1 MGISIYPYE
10 YRFSRINTSTQ
21 DAFMHKALT
30 LLRIRSILTPQE
42 TPMNRFVRFNFTK
55 DTAVAFGASAV
66 MIFLS
71 LIMLLFGGDS
81 LIDKAM
87 SFILRDLLMIFGLG
101 IVFVSLYVGKKAGS
115 LKALGFTG
123 QKNALSLLIDFLLAA
138 GLLAMFL
145 KDEKPAGILEIK
157 NLYAATYILVA
168 GIFEMTF
175 IYGYLRASFEKAF
188 GIIPAILLTA
198 AFYSFHHAG
207 FQPEFLHLFFVGLMY
222 CSVYYITQNLLIIF
236 PFFWGVGALW
246 DVIVS
251 SEAGEEIKNLE
262 SFIIALIILV
272 LSVGWIFISKKR
284 LSGQAR

>member
-1 MGISIYPYE
+1 
-10 YRFSRINTSTQ
+10 
-21 DAFMHKALT
+21 
-30 LLRIRSILTPQE
+30 
-42 TPMNRFVRFNFTK
+42 MNRFFRFNFTK
-55 DTAVAFGASAV
+55 DTAVAFCAGAV

-81 LIDKAM
+81 LLDKVM
-87 SFILRDLLMIFGLG
+87 SFVLRDLLMIFGLG
-101 IVFVSLYVGKKAGS
+101 IVFVSLYVWKKDGGV
-115 LKALGFTG
+115 KAIGFTER
-123 QKNALSLLIDFLLAA
+123 KNILSLLLDLILAA

-145 KDEKPAGILEIK
+145 KEEKPVGILEIK
-157 NLYAATYILVA
+157 NLYAAAYLLVA

-188 GIIPAILLTA
+188 GIIPAILLTS

-222 CSVYYITQNLLIIF
+222 CTVYYITQNLLIIF

-251 SEAGEEIKNLE
+251 SEAGDEIKNLE
-262 SFIIALIILV
+262 SFIIALAILA
-272 LSVGWIFISKKR
+272 LSCIWIFVLKKR
-284 LSGQAR
+284 LSGQAQ

>member
-1 MGISIYPYE
+1 MSKL
-10 YRFSRINTSTQ
+10 F
-21 DAFMHKALT
+21 
-30 LLRIRSILTPQE
+30 
-42 TPMNRFVRFNFTK
+42 RFNFTK
-55 DTAVAFGASAV
+55 ETAVAFYAGAG

-71 LIMLLFGGDS
+71 LIMLLFSGDS
-81 LIDKAM
+81 FFDIAM
-87 SFILRDLLMIFGLG
+87 SFVLRDLLMIFGLG
-101 IVFVSLYVGKKAGS
+101 IVFVSLYVKGKDEG
-115 LKALGFTG
+115 LKAIGFTG
-123 QKNALSLLIDFLLAA
+123 RKNILSLVLDFILGAA
-138 GLLAMFL
+138 LLAMFL
-145 KDEKPAGILEIK
+145 KDEKPEGILEIK

-188 GIIPAILLTA
+188 GIIPAILLTS

-251 SEAGEEIKNLE
+251 SEAGDEIKNLE
-262 SFIIALIILV
+262 SFIIALVILALSAIWILII
-272 LSVGWIFISKKR
+272 KR
-284 LSGQAR
+284 RKRNAI

>member
-1 MGISIYPYE
+1 
-10 YRFSRINTSTQ
+10 
-21 DAFMHKALT
+21 
-30 LLRIRSILTPQE
+30 
-42 TPMNRFVRFNFTK
+42 MNRFFRFNFTK
-55 DTAVAFGASAV
+55 DTAVAFVAGAV
-66 MIFLS
+66 MILLS

-101 IVFVSLYVGKKAGS
+101 IVFISLYVWKKAGS
-115 LKALGFTG
+115 IKAIGFTG
-123 QKNALSLLIDFLLAA
+123 RKNALSLMIDFLLAA
-138 GLLAMFL
+138 GLLVMFL

-222 CSVYYITQNLLIIF
+222 CSVYYIIQNLLIIF

-272 LSVGWIFISKKR
+272 LSIGWIFISKKR

>member
-1 MGISIYPYE
+1 
-10 YRFSRINTSTQ
+10 
-21 DAFMHKALT
+21 
-30 LLRIRSILTPQE
+30 
-42 TPMNRFVRFNFTK
+42 MNSFFRFNFTK
-55 DTAVAFGASAV
+55 DTAVAFGAGAV

-71 LIMLLFGGDS
+71 LIMLLFGGES
-81 LIDKAM
+81 LLDKAM

-101 IVFVSLYVGKKAGS
+101 IVFVSLYVRKREEG
-115 LKALGFTG
+115 LRTIGFTDR
-123 QKNALSLLIDFLLAA
+123 KNVLSLLLNFLLAA

-145 KDEKPAGILEIK
+145 KDEKPANLLEIK

-262 SFIIALIILV
+262 SFIIAIVILA
-272 LSVGWIFISKKR
+272 LSASWIFLARRKR
-284 LSGQAR
+284 HVI

>member
-1 MGISIYPYE
+1 MNKLF
-10 YRFSRINTSTQ
+10 RFKFTRET
-21 DAFMHKALT
+21 AL
-30 LLRIRSILTPQE
+30 
-42 TPMNRFVRFNFTK
+42 
-55 DTAVAFGASAV
+55 AFGAGAI

-71 LIMLLFGGDS
+71 LIMLFFSGHSFL
-81 LIDKAM
+81 DKVM

-101 IVFVSLYVGKKAGS
+101 IVFVSLYIRKKDEGLRAIGLTGRKNIFS
-115 LKALGFTG
+115 LVL
-123 QKNALSLLIDFLLAA
+123 DFLLAA

-145 KDEKPAGILEIK
+145 KDERPAGILEIK
-157 NLYAATYILVA
+157 NLYAAAYILVA

-236 PFFWGVGALW
+236 PFFWGIGALW

-262 SFIIALIILV
+262 SFIIALMILA
-272 LSVGWIFISKKR
+272 LSAGWIFIIRRKR
-284 LSGQAR
+284 HAI

>member
-1 MGISIYPYE
+1 
-10 YRFSRINTSTQ
+10 
-21 DAFMHKALT
+21 
-30 LLRIRSILTPQE
+30 
-42 TPMNRFVRFNFTK
+42 MNSFFRFNFTK
-55 DTAVAFGASAV
+55 ETAVAFGAGAV

-71 LIMLLFGGDS
+71 LIMLLFGGES
-81 LIDKAM
+81 LLDKAM

-101 IVFVSLYVGKKAGS
+101 IVFVSLYVLKKAVS
-115 LKALGFTG
+115 IKAIGFTG
-123 QKNALSLLIDFLLAA
+123 RKNVLSLLLNFLLAA
-138 GLLAMFL
+138 GLLVMFL

-175 IYGYLRASFEKAF
+175 IYGYLRARFEKAF

-272 LSVGWIFISKKR
+272 LSVGWIFILKNR